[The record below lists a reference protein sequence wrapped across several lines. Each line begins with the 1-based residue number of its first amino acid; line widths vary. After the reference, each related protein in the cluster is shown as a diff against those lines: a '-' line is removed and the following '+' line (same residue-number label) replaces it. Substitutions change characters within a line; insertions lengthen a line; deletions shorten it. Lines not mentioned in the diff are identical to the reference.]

1 VPIDRRQFLKLAGA
15 QAGALLAGSACSST
29 GSNTPA
35 PGSGLPA
42 PALSGRRP
50 DVIVIGAGAFGGWT
64 ALHLRKM
71 GVRTLLLDAF
81 GPGNSRATSG
91 EETRGIR
98 SSYGERETWVR
109 WAKEAIRRWRQWDQE
124 WSRPFRMQLYF
135 TTGDLILRPEPE
147 PWLTDTLANWDKLRA
162 PYETLTID
170 EVQYR
175 YPQVDTQGMTVAV
188 VEPDAGVARA
198 RRSCEVV
205 AEAFRQ
211 AGGQIMI
218 GRAELGDRSDTRLN
232 DLVLSSGERLSAA
245 TYVFACG
252 PWLGKVLPD
261 VMANRIRTPI
271 GHVYY
276 FGTPPN
282 DDRFSYPNMPSWN
295 VPGITGWPALPP
307 DARGFR
313 VRTGGRPP
321 EDPDFSQRTVDP
333 AEFERART
341 FLARRFPLLLNAPL
355 LETRACHYEVST
367 DRNFIVDRY
376 PGWDNVWIA
385 GGGSAEGFKFGPVV
399 GEYIAQRVAGRRT
412 DPALDREFR
421 LKDDT
426 YPD

>member
-1 VPIDRRQFLKLAGA
+1 
-15 QAGALLAGSACSST
+15 
-29 GSNTPA
+29 
-35 PGSGLPA
+35 
-42 PALSGRRP
+42 
-50 DVIVIGAGAFGGWT
+50 
-64 ALHLRKM
+64 
-71 GVRTLLLDAF
+71 
-81 GPGNSRATSG
+81 
-91 EETRGIR
+91 
-98 SSYGERETWVR
+98 
-109 WAKEAIRRWRQWDQE
+109 
-124 WSRPFRMQLYF
+124 
-135 TTGDLILRPEPE
+135 GDLILRPEPE
-147 PWLTDTLANWDKLRA
+147 PWLTDTCANWDRLRV
-162 PYETLTID
+162 PYERLTID
-170 EVQYR
+170 EVRYR
-175 YPQVDTQGMTVAV
+175 YPQVDPQGMTVAV
-188 VEPDAGVARA
+188 VEPDAGVVRA

-211 AGGQIMI
+211 AGGQVRI
-218 GRAELGDRSDTRLN
+218 GRAELGDRSETRLN
-232 DLVLSSGERLSAA
+232 DLVLSSGERLSAE
-245 TYVFACG
+245 TFVFACG

-282 DDRFSYPNMPSWN
+282 DDRFSFPNMPSWN

-333 AEFERART
+333 AEFERARN
-341 FLARRFPLLLNAPL
+341 FLAQRFPLLLNAPL

-376 PGWDNVWIA
+376 PGLDNVWIA

-426 YPD
+426 YPEPPAGGGGGGGGGGDSEAALAPWERASGLTPVRWA